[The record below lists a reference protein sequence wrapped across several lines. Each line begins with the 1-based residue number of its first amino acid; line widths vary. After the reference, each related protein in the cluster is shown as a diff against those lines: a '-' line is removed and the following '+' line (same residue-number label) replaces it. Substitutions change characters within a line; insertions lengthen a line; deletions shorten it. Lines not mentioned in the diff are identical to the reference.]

1 MCSYVLDLHVV
12 EHEQESTARRR
23 CDRIC
28 QKSHIR
34 FLTHYSAAT
43 CHSCLYM
50 HSALYKLNGKNKKA
64 YHTSAVVQRNMY
76 VLRCLNLTEE
86 KVYGT
91 VVKEHVVCVV

>member
-1 MCSYVLDLHVV
+1 MEDVVVYVSWILHVV
-12 EHEQESTARRR
+12 EHEQESTPQ
-23 CDRIC
+23 IC

-34 FLTHYSAAT
+34 FLTHYGAAT
-43 CHSCLYM
+43 CHLCMYM

-64 YHTSAVVQRNMY
+64 YHTSAVVQRNMSF
-76 VLRCLNLTEE
+76 LHCLNLMEE

>member
-1 MCSYVLDLHVV
+1 
-12 EHEQESTARRR
+12 
-23 CDRIC
+23 
-28 QKSHIR
+28 
-34 FLTHYSAAT
+34 
-43 CHSCLYM
+43 M

-76 VLRCLNLTEE
+76 FLCCLNLMEE